1 MTTPELRSWQSVQEE
16 ALRRISNRQW
26 KPGAT
31 IPSELELAQEFGC
44 ARVTVNRALRGL
56 AEAGLLD
63 RRRKA
68 GTRVALLPVRKATLS
83 IPIIRTEIE
92 AKGFAYSYCLLARD
106 FGAPPSEVKARLQ
119 AKPDSRFGLAEVDQY
134 CAEILQVTNLD
145 HLWTMYATR
154 ADAVSAVN
162 A

>member
-1 MTTPELRSWQSVQEE
+1 MTRS
-16 ALRRISNRQW
+16 
-26 KPGAT
+26 T
-31 IPSELELAQEFGC
+31 
-44 ARVTVNRALRGL
+44 ARPQIVHEDGVTVVVFGPDF
-56 AEAGLLD
+56 EKISED
-63 RRRKA
+63 RIA
-68 GTRVALLPVRKATLS
+68 AV
-83 IPIIRTEIE
+83 
-92 AKGFAYSYCLLARD
+92 
-106 FGAPPSEVKARLQ
+106 SEVLLQAADAEPPRVVLDLSGTKFFSSSFIEVVFRLWNRLQ